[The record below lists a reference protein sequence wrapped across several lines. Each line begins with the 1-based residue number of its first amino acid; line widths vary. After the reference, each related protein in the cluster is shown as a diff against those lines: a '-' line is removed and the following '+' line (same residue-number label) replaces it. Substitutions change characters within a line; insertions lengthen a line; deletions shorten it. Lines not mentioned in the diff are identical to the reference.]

1 MRRVLFILPMLI
13 LAAVFMTATAP
24 ACAHEQGH
32 RVAIHID
39 ENDEKRMN
47 MALNN
52 AQNIAKYYESRGDKV
67 QIEIVSYGPGL
78 NMLREDKSP
87 VKERIAAM
95 SLEMGNLSF
104 AACGNTQANMKK
116 KEGMDIPIIA
126 EATVVPSGVVRLM
139 ELQEEGWSYI
149 RP

>member
-1 MRRVLFILPMLI
+1 MRRVLFILPMLV

-24 ACAHEQGH
+24 AYAHEQGH

-67 QIEIVSYGPGL
+67 QIEIVAYGPGL
-78 NMLREDKSP
+78 IMLREDKSP

-139 ELQEEGWSYI
+139 QLQEEGWSYI